1 MKIRL
6 RRGWFAPDI
15 SGNTSK
21 KYVGRNG
28 RVLARGH
35 QLRKGVHEVPD
46 EWLKLLPSDAQVLEG
61 PYELEEDERE
71 YAPAKGGPSLVN
83 QPRNVMLD
91 TTTATAAAT
100 QLAQITE
107 KAENDR
113 AAQIK
118 KARVDN
124 LAKARDAKVAKQKEK
139 NANA

>member
-46 EWLKLLPSDAQVLEG
+46 EWLPKLPSDAQVLEG
-61 PYELEEDERE
+61 PYELEDDERE
-71 YAPAKGGPSLVN
+71 FASVKGGASLVN
-83 QPRNVMLD
+83 QPGGPAAVE
-91 TTTATAAAT
+91 TAAALS
-100 QLAQITE
+100 LAQITE
-107 KAENDR
+107 KAET
-113 AAQIK
+113 
-118 KARVDN
+118 ARKEEIRVQRVAN
-124 LAKARDAKVAKQKEK
+124 MATARDAKALKQKEK
-139 NANA
+139 DADA

>member
-46 EWLKLLPSDAQVLEG
+46 EWEKLLPSDAVILEG
-61 PYELEEDERE
+61 AYTLEDDERE
-71 YAPAKGGPSLVN
+71 FAPAQGGPSLSN
-83 QPRNVMLD
+83 QDLGPAG
-91 TTTATAAAT
+91 TQQAAAT
-100 QLAQITE
+100 SLAALTE
-107 KAENDR
+107 KAE
-113 AAQIK
+113 AA
-118 KARVDN
+118 KAEQLKAQRIDN
-124 LAKARDAKVAKQKEK
+124 LAKARDAKAQKQKEK
-139 NANA
+139 SANA

>member
-15 SGNTSK
+15 SGHTSK

-46 EWLKLLPSDAQVLEG
+46 EWEKFLPSGAQILEG
-61 PYELEEDERE
+61 PYQLEDDERE
-71 YAPAKGGPSLVN
+71 FAPVPGAPSLVN
-83 QPRNVMLD
+83 HLEQGLVEQVSALS
-91 TTTATAAAT
+91 
-100 QLAQITE
+100 LAQLTE

-113 AAQIK
+113 KAEITAQ
-118 KARVDN
+118 RVAN
-124 LAKARDAKVAKQKEK
+124 MAKARDAKAQKQKEK
-139 NANA
+139 DANA